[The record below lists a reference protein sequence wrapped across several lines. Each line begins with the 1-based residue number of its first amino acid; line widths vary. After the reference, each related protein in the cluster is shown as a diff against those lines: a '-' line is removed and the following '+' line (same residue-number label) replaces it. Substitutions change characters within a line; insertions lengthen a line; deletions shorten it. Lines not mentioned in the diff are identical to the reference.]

1 MRVFSLPSPI
11 AMDAPPSYHPGL
23 EMPPPNAPQRE
34 RDAGAV
40 VLNSSP
46 TASNGAKPAAPARPV
61 ALEVD
66 AKGTVRPAAGDRGRA
81 PQPVRTRVQVVLPF
95 YNEAGLIRATFEEVE
110 RFGLEHPEYAFLFVD
125 DGSSDSTADTLRH
138 LIAESDIPESRL
150 RLISYK
156 PNRGKGQAVKAGIEG
171 ATADFVLFTD
181 GDLAYSMDHL
191 PKLALA
197 LEAADVVIGSRALV
211 HRSERNT
218 TAMRRI
224 MGWTFNKCARVILGL
239 PFQDTQ
245 AGLKGFRLEAARE
258 IFARQHLGGFAFD
271 VELVYLAKRLGYS
284 IAEVPAYVSE
294 SHSYKV
300 SKVNLFKDPMRMFWA
315 LVDVRMNA
323 IAGKYGRGRARSK
336 D

>member
-1 MRVFSLPSPI
+1 MWMSPVRP
-11 AMDAPPSYHPGL
+11 ATASYHPGL
-23 EMPPPNAPQRE
+23 AMHHPSAPQSQD
-34 RDAGAV
+34 DAGAV
-40 VLNSSP
+40 LLDA
-46 TASNGAKPAAPARPV
+46 ASLPPPAPARPV
-61 ALEVD
+61 ALQVD
-66 AKGTVRPAAGDRGRA
+66 AGGVVRPVPHASGGGADLAR
-81 PQPVRTRVQVVLPF
+81 QHVHTRVQVVLPF

-110 RFGLEHPEYAFLFVD
+110 KFGLEHPDYAFLFVD
-125 DGSSDSTADTLRH
+125 DGSVDSTADTLRH

-150 RLISYK
+150 RLISYR

-224 MGWTFNKCARVILGL
+224 MGWTFNKCARIILGL
-239 PFQDTQ
+239 SFQDTQ
-245 AGLKGFRLEAARE
+245 AGLKGFRLSAARE

-271 VELVYLAKRLGYS
+271 VELVYLAKRLGCS

-294 SHSYKV
+294 NHSYKV

-315 LVDVRMNA
+315 LVDVRWNA
-323 IAGKYGRGRARSK
+323 ITGKYGRRGKRP
-336 D
+336 